1 MPRYRVKRYWEVCD
15 AVEVTADSVQHAI
28 LKAHALPLSRK
39 PEFVPDSIDSDA
51 DVDVQEVKHG

>member
-1 MPRYRVKRYWEVCD
+1 VG
-15 AVEVTADSVQHAI
+15 ADSVQQAI